1 MNKGSITLKSNITY
15 VLSAL
20 KKRLSASIPLLF
32 LTIANPAIAGDESP
46 PGSVTNCLSSTVS
59 VLDSNGNSVMV
70 DPALLQQNSLF
81 KGGLVA
87 GSEPGTVE
95 YSEHATSIMSSCY
108 GEVPPLIAE
117 DKIVTTD
124 MNRSININVLLGQPK
139 EHGPKVEQGERQL
152 LDIMMTA
159 KNGKAKINGSG
170 IRYKPNKDW
179 CGVDNFSYQ
188 VTDGIDVVEETTT
201 VNVQCEVEVIAA
213 PEQTLASNAKY
224 IAKVYDVDN
233 DGLNDVFI
241 FTNSGTR
248 VKDFYLKQTFNSKF
262 ILKVATTSDSI
273 GAIHRPDSEII
284 VTRSDYNADG
294 MYDFLIS
301 SIDEYIWGAKEQI
314 IITKK
319 GNSTQVGKLV
329 TIDDHFRDIRDG
341 IEAINDA
348 SMTDFMVGLY
358 NNKINYCTTIW
369 IPFYVWSW
377 SQQRYVIYWVP
388 YRTCISGR
396 SILSSN
402 LRNTEHFDYVKSLSA
417 MDAKY
422 GLNGFATIADN
433 SWYNSVFNKAQGRLD
448 PRQLIKTAR
457 TIKSGVQVWRAGSVA
472 ATVILIADDATIV
485 GVLDDVALPATLSSI
500 AVSFILI
507 EALDYY
513 IIQMGGIPNDDI
525 GPQDRSLFGAGTFT
539 IPDTCKPED
548 PNGLEVKAGG
558 RLGSSRRLNSNL
570 RKTGC
575 WCVSPDAK
583 AAAHHIIPK
592 SQGGEV
598 GKALRSCLQDKNK
611 RNIDIDSSINGV
623 CLPMV
628 DDVQS
633 AAYVHAGD
641 EGILHADRIQELLD
655 LCEDSNLSNDQ
666 FIDRLRDI
674 ADGYTKG
681 EIRLP

>member
-1 MNKGSITLKSNITY
+1 MKSNITY

-95 YSEHATSIMSSCY
+95 YSEYATSIMSSCY
-108 GEVPPLIAE
+108 GEVPPLLAE
-117 DKIVTTD
+117 DKTVTTD

-139 EHGPKVEQGERQL
+139 EHGPRVEQGERQL

-329 TIDDHFRDIRDG
+329 TIDDHFLDIRDG

-525 GPQDRSLFGAGTFT
+525 GEESNTISVGAGTFK
-539 IPDTCKPED
+539 IPSTCD
-548 PNGLEVKAGG
+548 PKSGNQLPAPNKESGRSD
-558 RLGSSRRLNSNL
+558 RLGDNL
-570 RKTGC
+570 GKSGC
-575 WCVSPDAK
+575 WCALADVTG
-583 AAAHHIIPK
+583 AAHHIIPRGGK
-592 SQGGEV
+592 S
-598 GKALRSCLQDKNK
+598 ALHKNLRNCLTDK
-611 RNIDIDSSINGV
+611 RQINIDSAINGV
-623 CLPMV
+623 CLPYKKTK
-628 DDVQS
+628 QS
-633 AAYVHAGD
+633 NAFPHRGSESTVHGKKVLAK
-641 EGILHADRIQELLD
+641 LLEV
-655 LCEDSNLSNDQ
+655 CEDNNLSNQEFEDL
-666 FIDRLRDI
+666 LRDI
-674 ADGYTKG
+674 AEGYTKG
-681 EIRLP
+681 EMILLP